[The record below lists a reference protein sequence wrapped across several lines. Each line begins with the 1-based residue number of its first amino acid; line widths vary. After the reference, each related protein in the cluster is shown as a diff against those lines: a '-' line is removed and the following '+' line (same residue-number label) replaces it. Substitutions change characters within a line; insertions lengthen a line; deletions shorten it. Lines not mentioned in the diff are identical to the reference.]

1 VSRLRKCLRARHSA
15 QREHVAHASK
25 RIRAAPHRSCETI
38 ARRRI
43 VIQKSACAAIVS
55 FINASRV
62 LQRLCFQLDRHRRE
76 KWRFA
81 DSESQILATKI
92 FSGKFA
98 FCAIAARNGE
108 LFRSFCETD
117 SQTDS
122 GSRDV
127 FEDAYR
133 DRTFVIVPKNGKRTD
148 LTDAAKERRRAR
160 RRRRVNDVQMPSFA
174 LSRSLTACGLA
185 LPPVAFMT

>member
-1 VSRLRKCLRARHSA
+1 MSRLRKCLRARHSA

-38 ARRRI
+38 ARRHA
-43 VIQKSACAAIVS
+43 VIQRNACAAIVS
-55 FINASRV
+55 FINTSRV
-62 LQRLCFQLDRHRRE
+62 LQRLCFQLDRHRRQ
-76 KWRFA
+76 KWRFT

-98 FCAIAARNGE
+98 FCAIATRNGE

-117 SQTDS
+117 SQIDS

-127 FEDAYR
+127 FEAGAAATRAHRDAE
-133 DRTFVIVPKNGKRTD
+133 NGKRTD
-148 LTDAAKERRRAR
+148 LTTRESDAEHAGAAALTMFRCRA
-160 RRRRVNDVQMPSFA
+160 S
-174 LSRSLTACGLA
+174 S
-185 LPPVAFMT
+185 